1 MKTDLLRE
9 RLHSQIDRLPDDLLE
24 QIADFVLFLLAK
36 RKAAP
41 SYENWDEADWQ
52 QFALEQFFREE
63 DDVTYT
69 LAEAREV
76 YHP

>member
-1 MKTDLLRE
+1 MERTIRE
-9 RLHSQIDRLPDDLLE
+9 VSNENRP
-24 QIADFVLFLLAK
+24 
-36 RKAAP
+36 AAR
-41 SYENWDEADWQ
+41 DEADWQ
-52 QFALEQFFREE
+52 QFALEQLFREE